1 MNWNLLD
8 MKLQSECYVNFIIR
22 IPDIDHL
29 YSIIKF
35 LSNSCLV
42 CLSTTSQWRK
52 KSQSF
57 TSISQVFFPHDTA
70 QNYNYNFL
78 HNFFFLLSSLLVKNQ
93 LLCSFA
99 LSFIFYFSK
108 RAFRKNDYNFSL
120 SLDVVSHFLAASF
133 LTFFLMRISFTSL
146 MLDFLTV

>member
-52 KSQSF
+52 NHSRSLLLVKFSF
-57 TSISQVFFPHDTA
+57 LTTQHKIIIIIFCTI
-70 QNYNYNFL
+70 
-78 HNFFFLLSSLLVKNQ
+78 FFLLSSLLVKNQ

>member
-52 KSQSF
+52 NHSRSLLLVKFSF
-57 TSISQVFFPHDTA
+57 LTTQHKIIIIIFCTI
-70 QNYNYNFL
+70 
-78 HNFFFLLSSLLVKNQ
+78 FFLLSSLFVKNQ